1 MGFWSETWDAAK
13 SIGKGIADVFV
24 GVVAV
29 LVLTIWAIGYV
40 VFSIFDHL
48 YNWIDETIEKIK
60 KKITSVIMID
70 TEETEKFIN
79 GLPGKNKKT
88 LPPYSPGTKRSLIA
102 AVDENNKVVHA
113 QITSTTKGFDDI
125 IEDAFRR
132 GEIVEQPVC

>member
-1 MGFWSETWDAAK
+1 MGFWSEAWDAAK
-13 SIGKGIADVFV
+13 SIGRGIADVFV

-40 VFSIFDHL
+40 IFSIFDHL
-48 YNWIDETIEKIK
+48 YDWIDETIEKVK
-60 KKITSVIMID
+60 KKIKSVIMID
-70 TEETEKFIN
+70 TEETEKFIS
-79 GLPGKNKKT
+79 GLPVDKRRT
-88 LPPYSPGTKRSLIA
+88 LPPYKPGTKRSLIA
-102 AVDENNKVVHA
+102 ATDENNKVVHA

>member
-48 YNWIDETIEKIK
+48 YDWID
-60 KKITSVIMID
+60 D
-70 TEETEKFIN
+70 
-79 GLPGKNKKT
+79 
-88 LPPYSPGTKRSLIA
+88 Y
-102 AVDENNKVVHA
+102 
-113 QITSTTKGFDDI
+113 
-125 IEDAFRR
+125 
-132 GEIVEQPVC
+132 